1 MMEFLLPS
9 LLLILGLIFLVKG
22 ADIFITN
29 VSKLG
34 KKLGVN
40 DMLLGIT
47 IVALGTSIPE
57 VFVSISSV
65 INAKPEIAIGNSLGS
80 NIANIGIVFGFSCFF
95 IAKSEISLNL
105 RDIFLLVLT
114 SLIAGYVLFDY
125 KISVSDSILM
135 IGLFLLFLM
144 HLLRQK
150 PQEITSSSDSKNTL
164 WLIFL
169 SLSSLGFLL
178 IGSELTVKYGSSI
191 ASLIGISDV
200 VIGLTVVAIGT
211 SLPELATSFVALK
224 QKKGNLVI
232 GNIVGSNIL
241 NIVLVFPIIGMSLTK
256 IFGSEILTRDFL
268 MMSILTAIFV
278 TYLSLGSFE
287 NRFKKLSAPIVGIGL
302 ICYTLYYFFSLF

>member
-1 MMEFLLPS
+1 MEFLLPS

-47 IVALGTSIPE
+47 VVALGTSIPE

-65 INAKPEIAIGNSLGS
+65 INLKPEIAIGNSLGS

-95 IAKSEISLNL
+95 IARSEISLNL
-105 RDIFLLVLT
+105 RDIFLLILT

-150 PQEITSSSDSKNTL
+150 PQEITSSSDAKNTL

-169 SLSSLGFLL
+169 SLSSLVFLL

-200 VIGLTVVAIGT
+200 VIGLTMVAIGT

-241 NIVLVFPIIGMSLTK
+241 NIVLVFPIIGMSLSK

-287 NRFKKLSAPIVGIGL
+287 NRF
-302 ICYTLYYFFSLF
+302 